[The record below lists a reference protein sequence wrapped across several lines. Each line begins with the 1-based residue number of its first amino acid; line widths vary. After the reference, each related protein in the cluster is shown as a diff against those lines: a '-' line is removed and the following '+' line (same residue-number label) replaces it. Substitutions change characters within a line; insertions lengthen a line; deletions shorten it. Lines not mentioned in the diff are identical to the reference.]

1 MLLKMASALPESA
14 RRVGGPAPE
23 RWKTF
28 ELKISQRLSQKDTSR
43 LTDGVTKQTRGVQ
56 MMKENKK
63 AKRNHQ
69 AQHNPVLLLFY
80 LAQESSKTNRAI
92 YLSIPAQ
99 LSRWI
104 TNMEHQQI
112 KIWSHF
118 NVFDCTLFQY
128 SNSNMTS
135 DERR

>member
-1 MLLKMASALPESA
+1 MLLKMALALPESA

-69 AQHNPVLLLFY
+69 AQHNPVLLLF
-80 LAQESSKTNRAI
+80 
-92 YLSIPAQ
+92 
-99 LSRWI
+99 
-104 TNMEHQQI
+104 
-112 KIWSHF
+112 
-118 NVFDCTLFQY
+118 
-128 SNSNMTS
+128 
-135 DERR
+135 